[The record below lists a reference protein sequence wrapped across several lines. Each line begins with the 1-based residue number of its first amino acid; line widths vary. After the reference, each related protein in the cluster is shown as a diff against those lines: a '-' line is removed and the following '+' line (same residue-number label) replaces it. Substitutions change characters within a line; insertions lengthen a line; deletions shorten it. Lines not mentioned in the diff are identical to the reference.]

1 MGTKFRKYILRLAF
15 LFGFASLASWMPMLN
30 LWMDQ
35 KSITGS
41 SIGLL
46 SAIPWIVMLVV
57 QPFVGMLA
65 DKYGKILLLRI
76 SLILSSLLFLI
87 IPFAANNITA
97 IAFLITILSI
107 FNTPVLALLDSITLD
122 EVEADEKMGYTHFRF
137 WGAPGYA
144 LGALVTGNL
153 IPGFGMD
160 VLFYTSS
167 GFLVLTWLALLNFKP
182 LLNTSNRKDLSFE
195 GMGKF
200 ITKGAILLFLTVIT
214 IVSVGQSAINFF
226 LTIYLKEIGSTPQ
239 NTGIVLG
246 VQAISELP
254 FYFIGGWLLR
264 KMEPSK
270 VVVIAI
276 FFTAVRLFLYSFNN
290 NPQAVVFIETMNGI
304 TWTLLWISCVEF
316 IDKKMPA
323 KWRTTGQSLLWAAYF
338 GAGAIIGNMF
348 SGILYEQ
355 VGIKKVFVING
366 IIILITSIMAYYFF
380 FKSKPETDSSTM
392 KPKLWI
398 P

>member
-214 IVSVGQSAINFF
+214 IVSV
-226 LTIYLKEIGSTPQ
+226 
-239 NTGIVLG
+239 VLG
-246 VQAISELP
+246 VQAMSELP

-276 FFTAVRLFLYSFNN
+276 FFTAMRLFLYSFNN